1 MINSNN
7 MVGKIVNG
15 VKYIEL
21 LFEDNLK
28 NKSLNDWVYY
38 SLQDAHW
45 NAEDEKY
52 SLIVVDLIKQLIKE
66 CKNDNNVYTNVID
79 DANYVKKVYGFLN
92 SLDEN
97 AFYFIEEPLDNEV
110 NYIEYNVWF
119 NNLQK
124 LLQHLENL
132 LVQNA

>member
-1 MINSNN
+1 

-15 VKYIEL
+15 VNYIEL

-38 SLQDAHW
+38 SLQDTHW

-66 CKNDNNVYTNVID
+66 RKNDNNVYTNVID
-79 DANYVKKVYGFLN
+79 DTNYVKKVYGFLN
-92 SLDEN
+92 SLDEK

>member
-1 MINSNN
+1 

-28 NKSLNDWVYY
+28 NISLNDWIYY

-45 NAEDEKY
+45 NAENEKY

-66 CKNDNNVYTNVID
+66 RKNDNNVYTNVID
-79 DANYVKKVYGFLN
+79 DTKYVKKVYEFLN
-92 SLDEN
+92 SLDEK